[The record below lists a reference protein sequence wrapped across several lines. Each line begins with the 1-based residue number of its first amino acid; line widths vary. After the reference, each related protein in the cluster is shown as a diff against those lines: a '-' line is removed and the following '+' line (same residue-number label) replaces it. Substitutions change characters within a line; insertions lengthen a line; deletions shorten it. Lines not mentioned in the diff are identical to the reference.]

1 MGTVQSKDGTT
12 IAFEVRGSGRPVIL
26 VDGATAYPAVS
37 PETVALAEALSGSF
51 RVYTYDRRGRGHS
64 TDTLPYAVEREID
77 DLAALVAEAGEPAVL
92 FGWSSGSI
100 LGMDAVAAGL
110 PVTHL
115 VAFEPPFVVDDA
127 RPPLPN
133 DYVERLETACAA
145 GRPGDAVELFM
156 TAAVGMPPEFVA
168 GMRQSEYWP
177 VLEAIAPTI
186 AYDGRVVRE
195 VMQGRPLPTDRW
207 AGIAVP
213 TVVVHGNATFPFL
226 ITGAQAA
233 AQVLPAATLQV
244 VPGEN
249 HTAAADVLAPA
260 IQQFVHDH

>member
-37 PETVALAEALSGSF
+37 PETVALAEALSESF
-51 RVYTYDRRGRGHS
+51 RVYTYDRRGRGSS

-92 FGWSSGSI
+92 FGWSSGAI
-100 LGMDAVAAGL
+100 LAMDAVAAGL

-115 VAFEPPFVVDDA
+115 VAFEPPFVVDDT
-127 RPPLPN
+127 RPPVPA
-133 DYVERLETACAA
+133 DYVERLEAACAA

-156 TAAVGMPPEFVA
+156 TAAVGMPVDTVD
-168 GMRQSEYWP
+168 GMRQSEFWP

-186 AYDGRVVRE
+186 AYDGRVVCD
-195 VMQGRPLPTDRW
+195 VMQGRPLPADRW
-207 AGIAVP
+207 AAITVP
-213 TVVVHGNATFPFL
+213 TLVVHGIDTFPFL
-226 ITGAQAA
+226 VTGARAA
-233 AQVLPAATLQV
+233 AEHLPTSALQP

-249 HTAAADVLAPA
+249 HSASPEALAPV
-260 IQQFVHDH
+260 IRQLVQGR

>member
-1 MGTVQSKDGTT
+1 MPAVQSKDGTT

-37 PETVALAEALSGSF
+37 PETVALAEALSADF

-64 TDTLPYAVEREID
+64 TDTPPYAVEREID
-77 DLAALVAEAGEPAVL
+77 DLAALVAEAGESAVL

-100 LGMDAVAAGL
+100 LCMDAVAAGL

-127 RPPLPN
+127 RPPLPT
-133 DYVERLETACAA
+133 DYVERLEAACAA

-168 GMRQSEYWP
+168 GMRQGEYWP
-177 VLEAIAPTI
+177 VLEAVAPTI
-186 AYDGRVVRE
+186 AYDGRVVRD

-207 AGIAVP
+207 AAITVP
-213 TVVVHGNATFPFL
+213 TMVVHGDATFPFL

-233 AQVLPAATLQV
+233 AQVLPGATLQA

-249 HTAAADVLAPA
+249 HSAAADVLAPA
-260 IQQFVHDH
+260 IRRFVQDH

>member
-1 MGTVQSKDGTT
+1 MPAVQSKDGTT

-37 PETVALAEALSGSF
+37 PETVALAEALSADF
-51 RVYTYDRRGRGHS
+51 RVYTYDRRGRGRS

-100 LGMDAVAAGL
+100 LCMDAVAAGL

-127 RPPLPN
+127 RPPLPT
-133 DYVERLETACAA
+133 DYVERLEAACAA

-156 TAAVGMPPEFVA
+156 TAAVGMPPEFVD
-168 GMRQSEYWP
+168 GMRQGEYWP
-177 VLEAIAPTI
+177 VLEAVAPTI
-186 AYDGRVVRE
+186 AYDGRVVRD
-195 VMQGRPLPTDRW
+195 VMQGRPLPTERW

-213 TVVVHGNATFPFL
+213 TMVVHGDGTFPFL
-226 ITGAQAA
+226 VTGAQAA
-233 AQVLPAATLQV
+233 AEVLPGATLRPV
-244 VPGEN
+244 TGEN
-249 HTAAADVLAPA
+249 HTASADVLAPV
-260 IQQFVHDH
+260 IRQFARGK